1 GPASTARLPRGT
13 GRSMNPKIFTAAE
26 ANRMLPLV
34 GAIARGAVQ
43 TWKELQATKRELRKA
58 SARRPRPSLEPG
70 APAAQATIEDDRL
83 KNDIRELER
92 VLEETRAEL
101 EELGCYLRDAE
112 KGLIDFPAFVGAE
125 LVYLCW
131 FPDEPSVTHYHG
143 MREGFIGRKPIP
155 PEQAAKA

>member
-1 GPASTARLPRGT
+1 
-13 GRSMNPKIFTAAE
+13 MNPKIFTATE

-34 GAIARGAVQ
+34 GTIARGAVQ
-43 TWKELQATKRELRKA
+43 TWKSLQTAKRELRKT
-58 SARRPRPSLEPG
+58 SARRPRVDEG
-70 APAAQATIEDDRL
+70 GGVRAVVEDDRI
-83 KNDIRELER
+83 KNDIRDLER
-92 VLEETRAEL
+92 QLDEARGEL

-155 PEQAAKA
+155 PEVTSRR